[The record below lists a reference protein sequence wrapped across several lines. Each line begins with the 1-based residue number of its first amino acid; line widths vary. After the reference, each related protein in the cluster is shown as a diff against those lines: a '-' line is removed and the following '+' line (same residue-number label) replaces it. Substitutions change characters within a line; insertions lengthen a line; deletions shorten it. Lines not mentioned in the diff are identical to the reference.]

1 VYLRVASKI
10 INTDNLV
17 DADVY
22 EVGEDMAPHRNG
34 QAEARAVV
42 ISTTA
47 VAAAEDGTPTA
58 RKIVLE
64 GEDADLFLGALPV
77 YEPVLED
84 A

>member
-1 VYLRVASKI
+1 VYLKIGRKI
-10 INTDNLV
+10 INTSNLV

-22 EVGEDMAPHRNG
+22 EVGEDMTPHRDG
-34 QAEARAVV
+34 PAEARAVV
-42 ISTTA
+42 ITTTA